1 MRSIIIAMISGND
14 TSACDLLSATI
25 TESTPL
31 IYGRYSEQYIHY
43 NNGSHHRYL
52 IIGRRNMRSIY
63 ELSNKEWQKYFEA
76 LRAVTEPSSEKK
88 MKGGKGALTVN
99 YRSIQSSDNFCGD
112 TTYYYY
118 VQGINSILKAIRSG
132 ESDYCWSLNQIKD
145 LLKYEHDRLQT
156 EWKPEDKYFR
166 VWLN

>member
-1 MRSIIIAMISGND
+1 
-14 TSACDLLSATI
+14 
-25 TESTPL
+25 
-31 IYGRYSEQYIHY
+31 
-43 NNGSHHRYL
+43 
-52 IIGRRNMRSIY
+52 MRSIY

-88 MKGGKGALTVN
+88 MKGGKAALSVN
-99 YRSIQSSDNFCGD
+99 SRSIQSYENFCGD

-118 VQGINSILKAIRSG
+118 VQGINSILKSIRSG